1 MLNKNQI
8 NSREHIKKIDQNVLD
23 KQLFIIH
30 DFLIHYASYKG
41 LRENFDSLKQDGSK
55 AFWVY
60 TINAH
65 YYQAINLWSMVFGSD
80 KEETHWKRLGIE
92 SDFTSFMLPKLG
104 IEKEEYDSYWKSI
117 IDWRNNY
124 SAHKNPHRST
134 LPPTPSLKLAREVAL
149 LFPDWINQNSFIHV
163 IIDFKYENY
172 EEEFIQ
178 NDLGVALK
186 NIISKE

>member
-65 YYQAINLWSMVFGSD
+65 YYQAINL
-80 KEETHWKRLGIE
+80 
-92 SDFTSFMLPKLG
+92 
-104 IEKEEYDSYWKSI
+104 
-117 IDWRNNY
+117 
-124 SAHKNPHRST
+124 
-134 LPPTPSLKLAREVAL
+134 
-149 LFPDWINQNSFIHV
+149 
-163 IIDFKYENY
+163 
-172 EEEFIQ
+172 
-178 NDLGVALK
+178 
-186 NIISKE
+186 